1 MNINDHKLLRKLLDD
16 LGRKYAYDRIDYWSM
31 QLDSGMV
38 AEVRFVEPATLPEL
52 VNAKPAIIRCACGVS
67 VVDCASACSEDD
79 DCPNDDDGRCCD
91 VCAHY
96 NSGNLSEACYHCS
109 MLSHWQE
116 SELTDDEA
124 DALMDDGIMPVR
136 CATCKHMYK
145 FGMDCHENCRENC
158 HEGNG
163 DAMWE
168 PKD

>member
-38 AEVRFVEPATLPEL
+38 AEVRFVEPATLPEI
-52 VNAKPAIIRCACGVS
+52 VNAKLEIIRCACGVG
-67 VVDCASACSEDD
+67 VVDCASWCIEDGE
-79 DCPNDDDGRCCD
+79 CPKESDGRCCD

-96 NSGNLSEACYHCS
+96 NGGRLTPPCEDCS

-124 DALMDDGIMPVR
+124 DALMDDDIMP
-136 CATCKHMYK
+136 CDCSNCKNIACDVYEEPCNECTDEK
-145 FGMDCHENCRENC
+145 YDVYIN
-158 HEGNG
+158 
-163 DAMWE
+163 WE
-168 PKD
+168 PRD

>member
-1 MNINDHKLLRKLLDD
+1 MNINDHKLLRKMLDD

-38 AEVRFVEPATLPEL
+38 AEVRFVEPATLPEI
-52 VNAKPAIIRCACGVS
+52 VNASPDVACCAHEIGD
-67 VVDCASACSEDD
+67 VVCASACGCDD
-79 DCPNDDDGRCCD
+79 DCPHDDGRCCE

-96 NSGNLSEACYHCS
+96 NGGKLTETCYHCS

-116 SELTDDEA
+116 GELTDDEI
-124 DALMDDGIMPVR
+124 DALMDDDIMPVR

-145 FGMDCHENCRENC
+145 FGMDCPDDC